1 MHLAET
7 QQVTVGRR
15 TQSAVSAVPV
25 APAEFHEPPAQW
37 HRVLTLLADVSLF
50 IGTRVVWTQ
59 AATHRPVLAGI
70 ISVCYASILVTGVL
84 TLTVRRTRSLAR
96 LDAVVLVTAVALTL
110 CTWALNHAGGDEAVL
125 TTQAAKQIVGGHQVY
140 DQPWPWLFHIKGVA
154 LTATTTGGYDYT
166 YGYPPL
172 APLLTVPFLWLG
184 HTGAPATLAVTI
196 VLIVGAVVLWRLL
209 PTPWRS
215 AATMICLGFSFLPMY
230 ARQGYPAIVGL
241 VLLIPVVVRW
251 PRFGAGGRLGPAG
264 IARAAC
270 IGAACA
276 AQQLPWFVTPFLL
289 AGIYA
294 VRRGELGGRE
304 AARVV
309 LRIAGIAA
317 LAWLLIN
324 AYFLVSEP
332 GPWLRGIALPL
343 TQGAVVH
350 GQGLVGISLY
360 FTHGSD
366 RLDWYGHASMLL
378 AAALLGLF
386 VLFVRR
392 LGPAATVLPWCAFYL
407 ATRSQDG
414 YYLMYTPLWLAAAI
428 TVPLSEFRNAWQ
440 PRPRWLTGRRR
451 RPALA
456 AAVVLLVLPALVSA
470 TLAVSGK
477 PPLRMAIRAA
487 RHASV
492 RSLSALTVE
501 VTNTGSTPLTPH
513 YMLTSGQG
521 MSRYWSLARGP
532 ATIPAH
538 GTATVVLR
546 APKGGFPLPT
556 KKSAHIRLRA
566 FTATPQ
572 TLSTKDVSRGELG
585 IKDRSGGGK
594 GGAPKG

>member
-1 MHLAET
+1 M
-7 QQVTVGRR
+7 
-15 TQSAVSAVPV
+15 SAVPV
-25 APAEFHEPPAQW
+25 ARAELHEPPAQW

-50 IGTRVVWTQ
+50 IGTRSVWTQ
-59 AATHRPVLAGI
+59 AATHRLALAGV

-84 TLTVRRTRSLAR
+84 TLTVRRARSLAR
-96 LDAVVLVTAVALTL
+96 LDAVVLVTAIALTL
-110 CTWALNHAGGDEAVL
+110 CAWALNHAGGDEAVL
-125 TTQAAKQIVGGHQVY
+125 TTQAAKQIVGGHLVY

-172 APLLTVPFLWLG
+172 TPLLTVPFLWLG
-184 HTGAPATLAVTI
+184 HAGAPATLAVTV
-196 VLIVGAVVLWRLL
+196 VLIVGAVMLWRLL

-215 AATMICLGFSFLPMY
+215 AATMVCLGFSFLPMY

-294 VRRGELGGRE
+294 VRRGEFDGR
-304 AARVV
+304 AATRVV
-309 LRIAGIAA
+309 LRIAGIAV
-317 LAWLLIN
+317 LTWLLIN
-324 AYFLVSEP
+324 AYFIVTEP
-332 GPWLRGIALPL
+332 GPWFRGIALPL
-343 TQGAVVH
+343 TQGAVLH
-350 GQGLVGISLY
+350 GQGLVDISLY

-378 AAALLGLF
+378 AAALLALF

-428 TVPLSEFRNAWQ
+428 TVPLSEFRSAWQ

-456 AAVVLLVLPALVSA
+456 AAVAVLVLPALVSA
-470 TLAVSGK
+470 TLAVTGQ
-477 PPLRMAIRAA
+477 PPLRMDVTAA
-487 RHASV
+487 R
-492 RSLSALTVE
+492 RSSAHTLSALTVK
-501 VTNTGSTPLTPH
+501 VTNTGSSALTPH
-513 YMLTSGQG
+513 YMLTTGQG
-521 MSRYWSLARGP
+521 MSRYWSLAHGP
-532 ATIPAH
+532 VTIPAH
-538 GTATVVLR
+538 TTATVQLR
-546 APKGGFPLPT
+546 APKGGFPLPGE
-556 KKSAHIRLRA
+556 KAAHIRLRA

-572 TLSTKDVSRGELG
+572 TLSTEDVSRAELG
-585 IKDRSGGGK
+585 MK
-594 GGAPKG
+594 G

>member
-7 QQVTVGRR
+7 QQVTAGRR

-25 APAEFHEPPAQW
+25 AHAELHEPPAQW

-50 IGTRVVWTQ
+50 IGTRAVWTQ
-59 AATHRPVLAGI
+59 AATHKLLLAGI

-84 TLTVRRTRSLAR
+84 TLTVRRARSLAR
-96 LDAVVLVTAVALTL
+96 LDAVVLVTAIALTL

-125 TTQAAKQIVGGHQVY
+125 TTQAAKQIVGGHLVY

-154 LTATTTGGYDYT
+154 LTATTTGGYDFT

-172 APLLTVPFLWLG
+172 APLLTAPFLWLG
-184 HTGAPATLAVTI
+184 HAGAPATLAVTV
-196 VLIVGAVVLWRLL
+196 VLIVGTVVLWRLL

-215 AATMICLGFSFLPMY
+215 AATMVCLGFSFLPMY

-241 VLLIPVVVRW
+241 VLLVPVVVRW
-251 PRFGAGGRLGPAG
+251 PRFGAGGRLGAAG

-294 VRRGELGGRE
+294 VRRGELDGRA

-309 LRIAGIAA
+309 LRIAGIAV
-317 LAWLLIN
+317 LTWLLIN
-324 AYFLVSEP
+324 AYFIVTEP
-332 GPWLRGIALPL
+332 GPWFRGIALPL
-343 TQGAVVH
+343 TQGAVLH
-350 GQGLVGISLY
+350 GQGLVDISLY

-378 AAALLGLF
+378 AAALLALF

-440 PRPRWLTGRRR
+440 PRPGWLTGRRR

-470 TLAVSGK
+470 TLAVTGK
-477 PPLRMAIRAA
+477 PPLRMDITAA
-487 RHASV
+487 RHGSA
-492 RSLSALTVE
+492 RKLSALTVK
-501 VTNTGSTPLTPH
+501 VTNTGNTALTPH
-513 YMLTSGQG
+513 YMLTTGQG
-521 MSRYWSLARGP
+521 MNRYWSLAHGP

-538 GTATVVLR
+538 GTATVQLR
-546 APKGGFPLPT
+546 APKGGFPLPG
-556 KKSAHIRLRA
+556 KKYTHIRLRA

-572 TLSTKDVSRGELG
+572 TLSTKDVSRAELG
-585 IKDRSGGGK
+585 IKGGSGK